1 MILIFGCLRRVVSLV
16 VLAALVFLVWHFRS
30 TILASWH
37 RFRGEQSAVASSSP
51 VDAERSAQ
59 AKYAALAGARPPAR
73 VALSEDEL
81 QALLRTRF
89 AGVLPRWVDSARIQ
103 LVGEQVRLSGRVPV
117 DHLPEVKSMGEVAG
131 LLPDTTEVAVKGQ
144 VIPLGRGRVA
154 LAVDQVTAAHVPLP
168 RRLIPQILA
177 GLKQGRPGEAALPAD
192 ALLLPLPRSIA
203 SAYVRN
209 DSLIL
214 MTSGS
219 GGGALGPAGAAGA
232 PGTPY
237 SPPRR

>member
-1 MILIFGCLRRVVSLV
+1 MVLIFGCLRRIVSLI
-16 VLAALVFLVWHFRS
+16 VLAAIAFLVWQYRS
-30 TILASWH
+30 KIMATWQ
-37 RFRGEQSAVASSSP
+37 RFRGERPAATAPP

-59 AKYAALAGARPPAR
+59 AKYAALAGTQPPPR

-81 QALLRTRF
+81 QALLHTRF
-89 AGVLPRWVDSARIQ
+89 AAVLPRWVDSARIQ
-103 LVGEQVRLSGRVPV
+103 LDGEKVRLSGRVPV
-117 DHLPEVKSMGEVAG
+117 DRIPQMRSMGEVAG

-168 RRLIPQILA
+168 RRLVPQIMA
-177 GLKQGRPGEAALPAD
+177 GLKQGRPAEASVPAD
-192 ALLLPLPRSIA
+192 ALLLPLPRNIA

-214 MTSGS
+214 MTTGS
-219 GGGALGPAGAAGA
+219 GGAGAAA
-232 PGTPY
+232 PQTPY
-237 SPPRR
+237 PPRRR